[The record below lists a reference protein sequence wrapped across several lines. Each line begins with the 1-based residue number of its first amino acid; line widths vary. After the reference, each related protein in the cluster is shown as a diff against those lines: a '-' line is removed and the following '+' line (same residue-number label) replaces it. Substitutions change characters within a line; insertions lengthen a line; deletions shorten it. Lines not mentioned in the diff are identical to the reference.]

1 MSDQSTDASIRSRYL
16 EQAASDLQENRRRQ
30 QELAERVSTLKQE
43 EALLLDILNIAER
56 FDTPSDGVVAE
67 AAPLPQQAQA
77 EPVLVPAAT
86 AAATTDTDAGTEAA
100 TPPAPRRRARAA
112 RAVAGPKSATKTADK
127 TADKAGTKTGTKAAD
142 KSGTKSGKKKTDR
155 VSAQATSRQPLL
167 GDVFLD
173 LLRAHDEPR
182 LAKELREELV
192 REHPERTPTPQV
204 VRNTLEALVAKG
216 RIQRHKQQRSVL
228 YSLAEPTSAV
238 PAETEGDTSENA

>member
-30 QELAERVSTLKQE
+30 QELSERVSTLKQE

-56 FDTPSDGVVAE
+56 FDTPSDGVVTE
-67 AAPLPQQAQA
+67 AAPLPQQAQD
-77 EPVLVPAAT
+77 EPTLVPVAT
-86 AAATTDTDAGTEAA
+86 AAATTDTDAGTDSDAA
-100 TPPAPRRRARAA
+100 TPAAPRRRGRAA
-112 RAVAGPKSATKTADK
+112 RAVAGPKSATKT
-127 TADKAGTKTGTKAAD
+127 GTKSAA
-142 KSGTKSGKKKTDR
+142 KSAAKSGKKKADG
-155 VSAQATSRQPLL
+155 VAAQAASRQPLL

-182 LAKELREELV
+182 LAKELRDELI

-228 YSLAEPTSAV
+228 YSLAEPTSAE
-238 PAETEGDTSENA
+238 PAETEGDTSDDA